1 MFSKFFV
8 YLKLLR
14 VTSWLKN
21 VFVFVP
27 LVFSKH
33 LFDAAYLT
41 EVMLGFVAFSFT
53 SSLIY
58 VLNDI
63 VDAEKD
69 KIHPEKKKRPIPSG
83 QISKSE
89 ASVVLMILF
98 FAVLFFSYLI
108 RNEFVILLW
117 IYVAINSAYTFYLK
131 QVVIVD
137 LFCIAAGFILRIL
150 AGAVIISVY
159 ISNWL
164 ILTTIFISLF
174 LAVMKRRVEIAT
186 STNASEQRTV
196 LKDYSLNFIDQ
207 ISAITAGGV
216 IICYALYTVAE
227 RTVLVFGTERLV
239 FTTIFV
245 VFGIFRYMFLVY
257 KKNIGENVAEVIYS
271 DLPMIINAVLF
282 LLTAFYIIYI

>member
-1 MFSKFFV
+1 MFSKFFI

-117 IYVAINSAYTFYLK
+117 IYVVINSAYTFYLK

>member
-14 VTSWLKN
+14 VASWLKN

-69 KIHPEKKKRPIPSG
+69 KIHPEKKKRPVPSG

>member
-33 LFDAAYLT
+33 LFDVAYLS
-41 EVMLGFVAFSFT
+41 EVVLGFIAFSFT

-69 KIHPEKKKRPIPSG
+69 KIHIEKKKRPIPSG
-83 QISKSE
+83 QISKSQ
-89 ASVVLMILF
+89 ASIVLMILF

-108 RNEFVILLW
+108 RNEFVILVW
-117 IYVAINSAYTFYLK
+117 IYVVINAAYTFYLK

-137 LFCIAAGFILRIL
+137 LFCIAAGFILRVI

-196 LKDYSLNFIDQ
+196 LKDYTLNFIDQ

-227 RTVLVFGTERLV
+227 RTVLVFGTEQLV

-257 KKNIGENVAEVIYS
+257 KKNIGENVVEVIYT

-282 LLTAFYIIYI
+282 LLAAFYIIYI